1 MKIYIAAPLFSSAEK
16 EQNKRITK
24 ILEDCGHEVFLPQR
38 DGGCFAELPSIIA
51 GISREKF
58 LHKKDIQAL
67 NWCDAILFVFDG
79 RVPDEGACFELGYA
93 YAKGKRCFG
102 FKTDTRSLIQGYD
115 NLMIVVSVEVTLH
128 SEKEL
133 ESFFKLN
140 SGC

>member
-16 EQNKRITK
+16 EQNIRIAR
-24 ILEDCGHEVFLPQR
+24 ILEACGHEVFLPQR
-38 DGGCFAELPSIIA
+38 DGGCFAELPDFIE
-51 GISREKF
+51 GMSREKF
-58 LHKKDIQAL
+58 LHQKDIQAL

-115 NLMIVVSVEVTLH
+115 NLMIIVTIEVTLH
-128 SEKEL
+128 NEEEL
-133 ESFFKLN
+133 ESFFKLETG
-140 SGC
+140 S